1 MLNSFVESIWSDLGL
16 GQAASW
22 AKPVM
27 SGLTV
32 LLILVLAFLSLAAL
46 RRFIVASHKRLAERA
61 EGPEERK
68 RIETLERVF
77 GYIASV
83 VVTVVA
89 FMLVLS
95 ELGISIAPIL
105 ATAGVAGLAVGFGAQ
120 SLVKDY
126 FTGFVMLIENQIRVG
141 DVVDVAGKVGAVEEL
156 TLRYVRLRDYEGSV
170 HYVPNGAIITVTNRS
185 RLFAFA
191 VLDVGVAYKEDI
203 EKVCRVMKETATSL
217 RAEANW
223 AEKIL
228 DDLDIA
234 GVDQWADSAV
244 VIKCRLK
251 TVAQE
256 QWGVRRAFLGRL
268 KNAFDQAGIEI
279 PFPHRTVYTL
289 PAQEPETPGKPSLP
303 NNDLSQS

>member
-1 MLNSFVESIWSDLGL
+1 MLNTFVQSIWSDLGR
-16 GQAASW
+16 GQAAGW
-22 AKPVM
+22 AKPVL
-27 SGLTV
+27 SGVTV
-32 LLILVLAFLSLAAL
+32 LLIVLLAFLSAAL
-46 RRFIVASHKRLAERA
+46 ARRFIMASHKRLAARA

-77 GYIASV
+77 RYIASV

-105 ATAGVAGLAVGFGAQ
+105 ATAGVAGLAIGFGAQ

-141 DVVDVAGKVGAVEEL
+141 DVVEVAGKVGAVEEL
-156 TLRYVRLRDYEGSV
+156 TLRYVRLRDYEGAV
-170 HYVPNGAIITVTNRS
+170 HYVPNGAILTVTNRS

-191 VLDVGVAYKEDI
+191 VMDIGVAYKEDI
-203 EKVCRVMKETATSL
+203 ERVSQVMKETATAFRS
-217 RAEANW
+217 EPDW
-223 AEKIL
+223 ADKIL
-228 DDLDIA
+228 DDLEIA

-251 TVAQE
+251 TMAQE
-256 QWGVRRAFLGRL
+256 QWAVRRAFLGRL
-268 KNAFDQAGIEI
+268 KNAFDRAGIEI
-279 PFPHRTVYTL
+279 PYPHRTVYTL
-289 PAQEPETPGKPSLP
+289 PAQENADAEKSAL
-303 NNDLSQS
+303 QSN

>member
-1 MLNSFVESIWSDLGL
+1 MLNTFVQSIWSDLGL
-16 GQAASW
+16 GQAAGW
-22 AKPVM
+22 AKPVL
-27 SGLTV
+27 SGVTV
-32 LLILVLAFLSLAAL
+32 LLIVLLAFLCAAL
-46 RRFIVASHKRLAERA
+46 ARRFIMASHKRLAARA

-77 GYIASV
+77 RYIASV

-105 ATAGVAGLAVGFGAQ
+105 ATAGVAGLAIGFGAQ

-141 DVVDVAGKVGAVEEL
+141 DVVEVAGKVGAVEEL
-156 TLRYVRLRDYEGSV
+156 TLRYVRLRDYEGAV
-170 HYVPNGAIITVTNRS
+170 HYVPNGAILTVTNRS

-191 VLDVGVAYKEDI
+191 VMDIGVAYKEDI
-203 EKVCRVMKETATSL
+203 ERVSQVMKETATAL
-217 RAEANW
+217 RAEPDW
-223 AEKIL
+223 ADKIL
-228 DDLDIA
+228 DDLEIA

-256 QWGVRRAFLGRL
+256 QWAVRRAFLGRL
-268 KNAFDQAGIEI
+268 KNAFDRAGIEI
-279 PFPHRTVYTL
+279 PFPQRTVYTL
-289 PAQEPETPGKPSLP
+289 PAQENAGAEKSTLHS
-303 NNDLSQS
+303 D

>member
-1 MLNSFVESIWSDLGL
+1 MLNSFVQSIWSDLGL
-16 GQAASW
+16 GQTAGW
-22 AKPVM
+22 AKPVV

-32 LLILVLAFLSLAAL
+32 LLIIALAFLSAAL
-46 RRFIVASHKRLAERA
+46 VRRFIIASHQRLAARA

-77 GYIASV
+77 RYIASV

-141 DVVDVAGKVGAVEEL
+141 DVVEVGGKVGAVEEL

-170 HYVPNGAIITVTNRS
+170 HYVPNGTIVTVTNRS

-191 VLDVGVAYKEDI
+191 VMDVGVAYKEDI
-203 EKVCRVMKETATSL
+203 ESVSQVMKDTAAEL
-217 RAEANW
+217 RADPAW
-223 AEKIL
+223 ADKIL

-251 TVAQE
+251 TMAQE
-256 QWGVRRAFLGRL
+256 QWAVRRAFLGRL
-268 KNAFDQAGIEI
+268 KKAFDRAGIEI

-289 PAQEPETPGKPSLP
+289 PGADNAANAAKAA
-303 NNDLSQS
+303 SQSDS

>member
-1 MLNSFVESIWSDLGL
+1 MLNTFVQSIWSDLGL
-16 GQAASW
+16 GQAAGW
-22 AKPVM
+22 AKPVL
-27 SGLTV
+27 SGVTV
-32 LLILVLAFLSLAAL
+32 LLIVLLAFLSAAL
-46 RRFIVASHKRLAERA
+46 ARRFIMASHKRLAARA

-77 GYIASV
+77 RYIASV

-105 ATAGVAGLAVGFGAQ
+105 ATAGVAGLAIGFGAQ

-141 DVVDVAGKVGAVEEL
+141 DVVEVAGKVGAVEEL
-156 TLRYVRLRDYEGSV
+156 TLRYVRLRDYEGAV
-170 HYVPNGAIITVTNRS
+170 HYVPNGAILTVTNRS

-191 VLDVGVAYKEDI
+191 VMDIGVAYKEDI
-203 EKVCRVMKETATSL
+203 ERVSQVMKETATAFRS
-217 RAEANW
+217 EPDW
-223 AEKIL
+223 ADKIL
-228 DDLDIA
+228 DDLEIA

-251 TVAQE
+251 TMAQE
-256 QWGVRRAFLGRL
+256 QWAVRRAFLGRL
-268 KNAFDQAGIEI
+268 KNAFDRAGIEI
-279 PFPHRTVYTL
+279 PYPHRTVYTL
-289 PAQEPETPGKPSLP
+289 PAQENAGAEKSTLHS
-303 NNDLSQS
+303 D

>member
-1 MLNSFVESIWSDLGL
+1 MLNTFVQSIWSDLGL
-16 GQAASW
+16 GQAAGW
-22 AKPVM
+22 AKPVL
-27 SGLTV
+27 SGVTV
-32 LLILVLAFLSLAAL
+32 LLIVLFAFLSAAL
-46 RRFIVASHKRLAERA
+46 ARRFIMASHKRLAARA

-77 GYIASV
+77 RYIASV

-105 ATAGVAGLAVGFGAQ
+105 ATAGVAGLAIGFGAQ

-141 DVVDVAGKVGAVEEL
+141 DVVEVAGKVGAVEEL
-156 TLRYVRLRDYEGSV
+156 TLRYVRLRDYEGAV
-170 HYVPNGAIITVTNRS
+170 HYVPNGAILTVTNRS

-191 VLDVGVAYKEDI
+191 VMDIGVAYKEDI
-203 EKVCRVMKETATSL
+203 ERVSQVMKETATAF
-217 RAEANW
+217 RAEPDW
-223 AEKIL
+223 ADKIL
-228 DDLDIA
+228 DDLEIA

-251 TVAQE
+251 TMAQE
-256 QWGVRRAFLGRL
+256 QWAVRRAFLGRL
-268 KNAFDQAGIEI
+268 KNAFDRAGIEI
-279 PFPHRTVYTL
+279 PYPHRTVYTL
-289 PAQEPETPGKPSLP
+289 PAQENADAEKSAL
-303 NNDLSQS
+303 QSN

>member
-1 MLNSFVESIWSDLGL
+1 MLNTFVQSIWSDLGL
-16 GQAASW
+16 GQAAGW
-22 AKPVM
+22 AKPVL
-27 SGLTV
+27 SGVTV
-32 LLILVLAFLSLAAL
+32 LLIVLLAFLSAAL
-46 RRFIVASHKRLAERA
+46 ARRFIMASHKRLAARA

-77 GYIASV
+77 RYIASV

-105 ATAGVAGLAVGFGAQ
+105 ATAGVAGLAIGFGAQ

-141 DVVDVAGKVGAVEEL
+141 DVVEVAGKVGAVEEL
-156 TLRYVRLRDYEGSV
+156 TLRYVRLRDYEGAV
-170 HYVPNGAIITVTNRS
+170 HYVPNGAILTVTNRS

-191 VLDVGVAYKEDI
+191 VMDIGVAYKEDI
-203 EKVCRVMKETATSL
+203 ERVSQVMKETATAFRS
-217 RAEANW
+217 EPDW
-223 AEKIL
+223 ADKIL
-228 DDLDIA
+228 DDLEIA

-256 QWGVRRAFLGRL
+256 QWAVRRAFLGRL
-268 KNAFDQAGIEI
+268 KNAFDRAGIEI

-289 PAQEPETPGKPSLP
+289 PAQENAGAEKSALHS
-303 NNDLSQS
+303 D

>member
-1 MLNSFVESIWSDLGL
+1 MLNTFVQSIWSDLGL
-16 GQAASW
+16 GQATGW
-22 AKPVM
+22 AKPVL
-27 SGLTV
+27 SGVTV
-32 LLILVLAFLSLAAL
+32 LLIVLLAFLCAAL
-46 RRFIVASHKRLAERA
+46 ARRFIMASHKRLAARA

-77 GYIASV
+77 RYIASV

-105 ATAGVAGLAVGFGAQ
+105 ATAGVAGLAIGFGAQ

-141 DVVDVAGKVGAVEEL
+141 DVVEVAGKVGAVEEL
-156 TLRYVRLRDYEGSV
+156 TLRYVRLRDYEGAV
-170 HYVPNGAIITVTNRS
+170 HYVPNGAILTVTNRS

-191 VLDVGVAYKEDI
+191 VMDIGVAYKEDI
-203 EKVCRVMKETATSL
+203 ERVSQVMKETATAL
-217 RAEANW
+217 RAEPDW
-223 AEKIL
+223 ADKIL
-228 DDLDIA
+228 DDLEIA

-256 QWGVRRAFLGRL
+256 QWAVRRAFLGRL
-268 KNAFDQAGIEI
+268 KNAFDRAGIEI
-279 PFPHRTVYTL
+279 PFPQRTVYTL
-289 PAQEPETPGKPSLP
+289 PAQENAGAEKSTLHS
-303 NNDLSQS
+303 D

>member
-1 MLNSFVESIWSDLGL
+1 MLNTFVQSIWSDLGL
-16 GQAASW
+16 GQATGW
-22 AKPVM
+22 AKPVL
-27 SGLTV
+27 SGVTV
-32 LLILVLAFLSLAAL
+32 LLIVLLAFLSAAL
-46 RRFIVASHKRLAERA
+46 ARRFIMASHKRLAARA

-77 GYIASV
+77 RYIASV

-105 ATAGVAGLAVGFGAQ
+105 ATAGVAGLAIGFGAQ

-141 DVVDVAGKVGAVEEL
+141 DVVEVAGKVGAVEEL
-156 TLRYVRLRDYEGSV
+156 TLRYVRLRDYEGAV
-170 HYVPNGAIITVTNRS
+170 HYVPNGAILTVTNRS

-191 VLDVGVAYKEDI
+191 VMDIGVAYKEDI
-203 EKVCRVMKETATSL
+203 ERVSQVMKETATAL
-217 RAEANW
+217 RAEPDW
-223 AEKIL
+223 ADKIL
-228 DDLDIA
+228 DDLEIA

-256 QWGVRRAFLGRL
+256 QWAVRRAFLGRL
-268 KNAFDQAGIEI
+268 KNAFDRAGIEI
-279 PFPHRTVYTL
+279 PFPQRTVYTL
-289 PAQEPETPGKPSLP
+289 PAQENAGAEKSTLHS
-303 NNDLSQS
+303 D

>member
-32 LLILVLAFLSLAAL
+32 LLILVLAFLSLAAV

-191 VLDVGVAYKEDI
+191 VLDIGVAYKEDI

-289 PAQEPETPGKPSLP
+289 PAQEPETPGKSSLP
-303 NNDLSQS
+303 NNDLS